1 MAERSYP
8 HVLIVGA
15 GLSGLALAQI
25 LRKNNISYE
34 IFDRD
39 ADADARAQGWAIA
52 LHGSVLKDLKESLP
66 EDIGPIEQTNH
77 LDPLKLPAQFVFYDV
92 ARPGLRDGVNDD
104 ETGQI
109 VRANRQRLRDYLRKF
124 VPVQYDKRVVRVE
137 EVGDKV
143 TVFFEKGGSATG
155 DIVIGAE
162 GTQSAGKSWLYTG
175 RFFIFFPSGHFPL
188 TKLYSSPK
196 AYPQRQ

>member
-1 MAERSYP
+1 MATRAYP

-15 GLSGLALAQI
+15 GLSGLTLAQI

-34 IFDRD
+34 VFERD

-52 LHGSVLKDLKESLP
+52 LHGPVLKDLKESLP

-77 LDPLKLPAQFVFYDV
+77 LIPLTLPAQFVFYDV
-92 ARPGLRDGVNDD
+92 ARPGLREGVNDD

-109 VRANRQRLRDYLRKF
+109 VRANRQRLRDYLRKL
-124 VPVQYDKRVVRVE
+124 VPVQYDKRVVGVE
-137 EVGDKV
+137 EHDDRV
-143 TVFFEKGGSATG
+143 TVHFEKGGSATG

-162 GTQSAGKSWLYTG
+162 GTQSASEFGYTTG
-175 RFFIFFPSGHFPL
+175 DPFGVHRGNISAKFASTFST
-188 TKLYSSPK
+188 TKMS
-196 AYPQRQ
+196 